1 MVIEQIL
8 RYLMKNPEAKDTI
21 QGIVR
26 WWLPKDPVERRQ
38 DEVQEALEHLVAR
51 RWVTQRET
59 ATSQRFYGLNEEK
72 LEEIEIFLSE
82 RESKA

>member
-8 RYLMKNPEAKDTI
+8 RYLIKNPEAKDTV

-38 DEVQEALEHLVAR
+38 DEVQKVLEFLVAR
-51 RWVTQRET
+51 SWVTQRET
-59 ATSQRFYGLNEEK
+59 ATSQRLYGLNEEK